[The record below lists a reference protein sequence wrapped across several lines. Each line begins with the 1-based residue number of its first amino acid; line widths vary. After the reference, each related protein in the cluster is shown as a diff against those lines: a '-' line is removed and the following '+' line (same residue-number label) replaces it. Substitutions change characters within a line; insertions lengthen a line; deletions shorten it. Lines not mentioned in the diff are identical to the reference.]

1 MQIEFS
7 DFVIW
12 LNCRYDTHNNRF
24 VISEINNMI
33 KRTLD
38 SLNLKIIKDD
48 FINQLTSFIYQYSS
62 GSKVSK
68 PYEYLNEYTEEKEY
82 FDIHYLQNIRDLY
95 REINEYI
102 DFYRFNILDVNKKEL
117 ELNFVDFIFQN
128 IELNLPEENEIDEG
142 LEENECDYY

>member
-1 MQIEFS
+1 MKIDNT

-12 LNCRYDTHNNRF
+12 LNYRYDTYTNRI
-24 VISEINNMI
+24 VIDEIYKMV
-33 KRTLD
+33 KRKLD
-38 SLNLKIIKDD
+38 SLDLKLIKDD
-48 FINQLTSFIYQYSS
+48 FINQLTAFIYQYSS
-62 GSKVSK
+62 GSKLSK

>member
-1 MQIEFS
+1 MKIEFT
-7 DFVIW
+7 DFLIW
-12 LNCRYDTHNNRF
+12 LNYRYDTYTNRI
-24 VISEINNMI
+24 VIDEIYKMV
-33 KRTLD
+33 KRKLD
-38 SLNLKIIKDD
+38 SLDLKLIKDD
-48 FINQLTSFIYQYSS
+48 FINQLTAFIYQYSS
-62 GSKVSK
+62 GSKLSK

>member
-102 DFYRFNILDVNKKEL
+102 DFYRFNILDVNRKTL

-128 IELNLPEENEIDEG
+128 IEINLPEENENDDG
-142 LEENECDYY
+142 LEDNEYDYY

>member
-1 MQIEFS
+1 MKIEFT
-7 DFVIW
+7 DFLIW
-12 LNCRYDTHNNRF
+12 LNYRYDTYTNRI
-24 VISEINNMI
+24 VIDEIYKMV
-33 KRTLD
+33 KRKLD
-38 SLNLKIIKDD
+38 SLDLKLIKDD
-48 FINQLTSFIYQYSS
+48 FINQLTAFIYQYSS